1 MAQSLSDVALY
12 GPLLG
17 ATVKRTFLHF
27 PEEGDESHEHSFD
40 TAARLQDEFLLRKAT
55 SLTEVPRACLA

>member
-27 PEEGDESHEHSFD
+27 PEEGDESHEHS
-40 TAARLQDEFLLRKAT
+40 AARLQDEFLLRKAT